1 MLDCGSRQNVARFE
15 PQWRVAVT
23 RT

>member
-1 MLDCGSRQNVARFE
+1 MQDCGSRQNVARFE